1 MSLARLILVRHGE
14 TDFNVER
21 RMQGH
26 LESEL
31 TEFGRTQIRAAAPV
45 LAAYRPA
52 RLLSS
57 DLSRAART
65 ADEVGEVCG
74 LPVKLDSRL
83 RETHLGQWQGL
94 TLAEVEAGWPGAL
107 AVWRGDPTVSPP
119 GGESRVAVAARVGPL
134 VAELVEELTDE
145 LDPGEA
151 SAPADTV
158 LLFSHGGL
166 IASLS
171 CALMGLS
178 VASWM
183 ALTGPG
189 NCRWTVLRRRAGQWR
204 LICHNVGCGL
214 P

>member
-1 MSLARLILVRHGE
+1 MSLARLVLVRHGE

-31 TEFGRTQIRAAAPV
+31 TELGRCQVRAVAPL

-52 RLLSS
+52 RLVSS
-57 DLSRAART
+57 DLRRAART

-94 TLAEVEAGWPGAL
+94 TLAEVEAGWPGAV

-119 GGESRVAVAARVGPL
+119 GGESRVAVAARVWP
-134 VAELVEELTDE
+134 LVEELTEELADE
-145 LDPGEA
+145 LGAGEA
-151 SAPADTV
+151 AHSADSV

-166 IASLS
+166 IASLT
-171 CALMGLS
+171 CALMGLPPT
-178 VASWM
+178 SWM
-183 ALTGPG
+183 ALSGLG
-189 NCRWTVLRRRAGQWR
+189 NCRWTVLRRRARKWR
-204 LICHNVGCGL
+204 LSSYNVGCG
-214 P
+214 PP